1 MIFLARSGD
10 INVEVVLAVIAVMIL
25 KWGRRLCDAFFVSLA
40 VVGVVVINLLVRS
53 ALEPTE
59 MSRGPAPATAFDF
72 GFPSSQAAD
81 SLTIALAFVI
91 LTWPT
96 PLRWPAIVF
105 GLVYVLAVALSRIC
119 LGWSYPSDIVGGWE
133 LSLVWVTASS
143 FVRRIQNK
151 P

>member
-25 KWGRRLCDAFFVSLA
+25 KWERRLRDAFFVSFA
-40 VVGVVVINLLVRS
+40 VVGVVVLNLLVRS
-53 ALEPTE
+53 AIEPANL
-59 MSRGPAPATAFDF
+59 SRWPPQATVFDF

-81 SLTIALAFVI
+81 SLTIALAFVL

-96 PLRWPAIVF
+96 PLRWPTIVF

-119 LGWSYPSDIVGGWE
+119 LEWSYLSDIVGGWE

-143 FVRRIQNK
+143 FVGRIQNK